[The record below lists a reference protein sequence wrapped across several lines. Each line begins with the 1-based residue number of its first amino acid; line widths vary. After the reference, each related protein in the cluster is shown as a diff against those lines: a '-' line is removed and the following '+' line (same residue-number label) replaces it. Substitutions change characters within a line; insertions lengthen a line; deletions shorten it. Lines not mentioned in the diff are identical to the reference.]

1 VHEIGE
7 EIKAAGRLAV
17 RVCGTPR
24 SGGATRLA
32 ARVVVDVRR
41 VLFAILS
48 CSALAVACTSDDA
61 ADEPAA
67 TSSSSSDPTG
77 SSDAT
82 SSTTMSAETGIDAS
96 TSTTA
101 NDDSSSNVDASSG
114 ETSSTTTGPTSGP
127 GVLPGETGLEA
138 FCRRYVECRGSYY
151 ADQQECLDES
161 YGYWGDC
168 PSRTAALDVFGA
180 CMSVIECTDWTPDA
194 YNPANTPCASE
205 WEALGASDPCG

>member
-1 VHEIGE
+1 MHVH
-7 EIKAAGRLAV
+7 
-17 RVCGTPR
+17 
-24 SGGATRLA
+24 
-32 ARVVVDVRR
+32 R

-48 CSALAVACTSDDA
+48 CPALALACTSDDG
-61 ADEPAA
+61 ADEAAA
-67 TSSSSSDPTG
+67 TSSSSSDATG
-77 SSDAT
+77 TSDAT
-82 SSTTMSAETGIDAS
+82 SSTTMSAETGVEAS

-101 NDDSSSNVDASSG
+101 SDDTSGSSSGDASSG

-138 FCRRYVECRGSYY
+138 FCRRYVECGGSYY
-151 ADQQECLDES
+151 ADQQACLDES

-180 CMSVIECTDWTPDA
+180 CMSEVECTDWTPDA